1 MESDNT
7 IIHASTS
14 LPNIGC
20 VTDDWRKAMLS
31 VETVYADAPIVLR
44 VNGVR
49 AGTLGNFSAS
59 IGKAK
64 SKKSFNA
71 TAMAAAALCSDY
83 VLGYDVILPPDKST
97 ILYVDTEQSCGD
109 CQLLMRRIL
118 TLAGH
123 EPDTDHPDLVF
134 LSLRQ
139 YTPEERIRLISE
151 AMASLPTVGLVIID
165 GVRDLLHDINNP
177 TEATS
182 VISLLMRWPDRY
194 QFHLYT
200 VLYQNKSDDNAR
212 GHLGTELV
220 NKAETVMSVEKDKED
235 GAVSVVRRPVYTRST
250 EFHSF
255 AFRIAGG
262 ELALPE
268 IVGDYSFLEPAA
280 ARSSKGKFSPFDLG
294 EENHRRALSK
304 IFPDQTVTYS
314 YSELTKEIKS
324 AYGDVLGHTVGDN
337 AVSKIIQFLR
347 NKRMVVQDDNRKGA
361 PYRFNPDFVW

>member
-7 IIHASTS
+7 FNSPFVAQRDNS
-14 LPNIGC
+14 C
-20 VTDDWRKAMLS
+20 VTSDWRKAMLS
-31 VETVYADAPIVLR
+31 VETIYTDAPVVLR

-64 SKKSFNA
+64 SKKSFNV

-83 VLGYDVILPPDKST
+83 VLGYDVILPPDRST

-118 TLAGH
+118 VLAGQS
-123 EPDTDHPDLVF
+123 PDTDSPRLVF
-134 LSLRQ
+134 LYLRQ
-139 YTPEERIRLISE
+139 YTPLERVSIIE
-151 AMASLPTVGLVIID
+151 DAMASLPTVGLVIID

-182 VISLLMRWPDRY
+182 VISLLMKWTDRY
-194 QFHLYT
+194 QFHLHT
-200 VLYQNKSDDNAR
+200 VLHQNKSDDNAR
-212 GHLGTELV
+212 GHLGTELA

-235 GAVSVVRRPVYTRST
+235 GAVSVVRPVYTRST
-250 EFHSF
+250 EFPPF

-262 ELALPE
+262 EIALPE
-268 IVGDYSFLEPAA
+268 IVGDYSFTEPTAL
-280 ARSSKGKFSPFDLG
+280 RPGKGKFAPFDLG

-304 IFPDQTVTYS
+304 IFPDPTVTFT
-314 YSELTKEIKS
+314 YSELSKEIKS
-324 AYGDVLGHTVGDN
+324 AYGEVLGHSVGDN

-347 NKRMVVQDDNRKGA
+347 NKRMIVQDDDRKGA

>member
-7 IIHASTS
+7 IIHASLS
-14 LPNIGC
+14 SPNIGC
-20 VTDDWRKAMLS
+20 VTDDWRKAILS
-31 VETVYADAPIVLR
+31 VETVYADAPVVLR

-64 SKKSFNA
+64 SKKSFNV

-83 VLGYDVILPPDKST
+83 VLGYDVILPPDRST

-151 AMASLPTVGLVIID
+151 AMVSLPTVGLVIID

-182 VISLLMRWPDRY
+182 VISLLMRWTDRY
-194 QFHLYT
+194 QFHLHT
-200 VLYQNKSDDNAR
+200 VLHQNKSDDNAR
-212 GHLGTELV
+212 GHLGTELA

-235 GAVSVVRRPVYTRST
+235 GAVSVVRPVYTRSC
-250 EFHSF
+250 EFPTF
-255 AFRIAGG
+255 AFRIGGG

-268 IVGDYSFLEPAA
+268 IVGDYCFTEPTVG
-280 ARSSKGKFSPFDLG
+280 RPSKGKFSPFDLG
-294 EENHRRALSK
+294 EDTHRLALSK
-304 IFPDQTVTYS
+304 IFPDQTVTYT
-314 YSELTKEIKS
+314 YSDLSKAIKS
-324 AYGDVLGHTVGDN
+324 AYGEVLGHTVGDN

-347 NKRMVVQDDNRKGA
+347 NKRMIVQEDNRKGA